1 MDEGLS
7 LEQPET
13 GILEEVLG
21 LERPRRDPKR
31 AAVLSA
37 LLVGAGQVYNR
48 RLDRAILTW
57 LWAVILIG
65 VGFAMFFLGLLGHW
79 TRGLP
84 APAPLGDVIA
94 ANGWAAAS
102 LWCLTWIGFWAWNI
116 RDAADSARKI
126 TEGLID
132 IRHPLRWQLV
142 HVLGSQLMGLIPIVG
157 FLFPPG
163 VVSEALDAAH
173 QRRTVDHGKLLREG
187 GQALLEWAAVRIAL
201 FSGAGLFVLWVIWW
215 VVRAIF

>member
-1 MDEGLS
+1 M
-7 LEQPET
+7 EQPET

-21 LERPRRDPKR
+21 LQRPRRCPRR
-31 AAVLSA
+31 AALLSA
-37 LLVGAGQVYNR
+37 AWVGAGQVYNR

-57 LWAVILIG
+57 IWSVLIVG
-65 VGFAMFFLGLLGHW
+65 VGLALIILGLLGHW

-94 ANGWAAAS
+94 ANSGVVAGIW
-102 LWCLTWIGFWAWNI
+102 WLTWIGFWIWNI

-126 TEGLID
+126 TSGLID
-132 IRHPLRWQLV
+132 IRHPLRWQFV
-142 HVLGSQLMGLIPIVG
+142 HVMGSQLLGLIPVVG

-163 VVSEALDAAH
+163 IVAEALDAAH
-173 QRRTVDHGKLLREG
+173 QQRAPDHTRLLREG

-201 FSGAGLFVLWVIWW
+201 WSAAGVTVLWLLWW
-215 VVRAIF
+215 LLRAIF

>member
-1 MDEGLS
+1 M
-7 LEQPET
+7 EQPKT
-13 GILEEVLG
+13 GLLEEALG
-21 LERPRRDPKR
+21 LERPRRSPQR

-37 LLVGAGQVYNR
+37 LLPGAGQVYNR

-57 LWAVILIG
+57 LWSVILLS

-94 ANGWAAAS
+94 ANGWVFAS
-102 LWCLTWIGFWAWNI
+102 VWCLTWVGFWIWNI

-142 HVLGSQLMGLIPIVG
+142 HVLGSQLLGFVPVVG

-163 VVSEALDAAH
+163 IVAEALDAAH
-173 QRRTVDHGKLLREG
+173 QRRKPDHVRMLREG
-187 GQALLEWAAVRIAL
+187 GQALLEWTAVRIAL
-201 FSGAGLFVLWVIWW
+201 WSGAGLTLVWVLWW
-215 VVRAIF
+215 VLRAVF

>member
-1 MDEGLS
+1 MD
-7 LEQPET
+7 QPET
-13 GILEEVLG
+13 GLLEEALG
-21 LERPRRDPKR
+21 LERPRRSPQK
-31 AAVLSA
+31 AALLSA
-37 LLVGAGQVYNR
+37 ALIGAGQVYNR

-57 LWAVILIG
+57 LWSLVIIGAGVAMLILG
-65 VGFAMFFLGLLGHW
+65 VLGHL

-94 ANGWAAAS
+94 ANSMTFAV
-102 LWCLTWIGFWAWNI
+102 LWWLTWFSFWAWNI

-126 TEGLID
+126 TAGLID

-142 HVLGSQLMGLIPIVG
+142 HVLGSQLLGLIPVVG

-163 VVSEALDAAH
+163 IVAEALDSAQ
-173 QRRTVDHGKLLREG
+173 QRRTPDHGRLLREG

-201 FSGAGLFVLWVIWW
+201 ASAAGLTLVWVIWW
-215 VVRAIF
+215 VLRAVF